1 MTENKIEAEDNTEKT
16 TPASASTT
24 NKSKLPP
31 IVKKDR
37 PWENIKGGKSKGKS
51 SSSKGSKSLS
61 YNTGIRR
68 GGI

>member
-1 MTENKIEAEDNTEKT
+1 MTENKIESEDNTEKEDKSSIN
-16 TPASASTT
+16 PVI
-24 NKSKLPP
+24 KSKLPP

-37 PWENIKGGKSKGKS
+37 PWENIKGGKPGGKS
-51 SSSKGSKSLS
+51 SNSKGSKSLS